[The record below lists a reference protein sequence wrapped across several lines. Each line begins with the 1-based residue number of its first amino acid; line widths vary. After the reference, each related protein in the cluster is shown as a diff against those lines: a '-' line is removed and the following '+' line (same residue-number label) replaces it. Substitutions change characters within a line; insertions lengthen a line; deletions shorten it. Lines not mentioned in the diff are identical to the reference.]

1 MVLQPDTDS
10 LDGDLTLYD
19 DSNSPVTLC
28 KPNLSLIWQERK
40 IIGCRL
46 CCQISFE
53 QYQNIDAGA
62 LFNFESELR
71 GPLVG
76 GEFLPDLDV
85 QLEVSLKPDI
95 LSNLLEHG
103 KNPEEVAAYLLTLS
117 QKTES
122 LIHGSASFVT
132 NKGEDLEVEQSQD
145 SAPPNF
151 TQNEVDPLL
160 QTESWLCLSVKQVQ
174 ASNEVGY
181 KTFWGYVNPANLYQT
196 VAAGGQILEGVA
208 GFLERWLE
216 DNWSEAAEEIANE
229 IVEEFGYTFEAL
241 VDESLSELDNDTDHD
256 VTDHDTDES
265 GSLFEIAIAFFAAED
280 WPIYRREGI
289 TDLQLAFQGDNG
301 QWSCYVQVNEAR
313 KEFLFYSLCP
323 VTAPADKR
331 LVMAEFLTRANYG
344 LTIGNF
350 EMDFDSGEI
359 HYKTSLDVEG
369 DRLSTALVRQLV
381 YANVAIVDRYLPG
394 IMAVIYGNVSPI
406 DAISQIESSEENQS
420 QVNS

>member
-1 MVLQPDTDS
+1 MGSQSDS
-10 LDGDLTLYD
+10 YLIKSDLTFYD
-19 DSNSPVTLC
+19 ASTSPVTLC
-28 KPNLSLIWQERK
+28 KPNLSLIRQEHN
-40 IIGCRL
+40 IIGCCL
-46 CCQISFE
+46 CFQVSFE
-53 QYQNIDAGA
+53 QYQNIDADS

-85 QLEVSLKPDI
+85 QLEVSLKPNI
-95 LSNLLEHG
+95 LPNLLEQRE
-103 KNPEEVAAYLLTLS
+103 NIEAVADYLLALS

-122 LIHGSASFVT
+122 LIHDSENFVT
-132 NKGEDLEVEQSQD
+132 PSGEDLAAEPSSD
-145 SAPPNF
+145 SAPPNLI
-151 TQNEVDPLL
+151 QNEVDSLL

-181 KTFWGYVNPANLYQT
+181 KTFWGYVNLANLYQS
-196 VAAGGQILEGVA
+196 VAAGEQILEGVA

-216 DNWSEAAEEIANE
+216 DNWSEATEEIADE
-229 IVEEFGYTFEAL
+229 IVEDLSHTFEAL

-256 VTDHDTDES
+256 TKKN
-265 GSLFEIAIAFFAAED
+265 GSLFDIVTAFFAAED
-280 WPIYRREGI
+280 WPIYNRKDT

-301 QWSCYVQVNEAR
+301 QWSCYVRVNETR

-323 VTAPADKR
+323 VTAPVDKR
-331 LVMAEFLTRANYG
+331 LTMAEFLTRANYG

-369 DRLSTALVRQLV
+369 DQLSTALVRQLV
-381 YANVAIVDRYLPG
+381 YANVMIMDQYLPG
-394 IMAVIYGNVSPI
+394 IMAVLYGKVSPI
-406 DAISQIESSEENQS
+406 EAIA
-420 QVNS
+420 QVEG

>member
-1 MVLQPDTDS
+1 MVLQYDTYS
-10 LDGDLTLYD
+10 LDRDLTLYD
-19 DSNSPVTLC
+19 ASTSPVILC
-28 KPNLSLIWQERK
+28 KPNLSLIQEGRA

-46 CCQISFE
+46 RCQVSFE
-53 QYQNIDAGA
+53 QYQNIDTGA
-62 LFNFESELR
+62 LFNFESEFR

-76 GEFLPDLDV
+76 GEFLPDLEL

-95 LSNLLEHG
+95 LPNLLEQG
-103 KNPEEVAAYLLTLS
+103 ENTEAVAAYLLALSQKIES
-117 QKTES
+117 QKTE
-122 LIHGSASFVT
+122 LLRHGAASFVT
-132 NKGEDLEVEQSQD
+132 TTGEDVEVEQSQD

-196 VAAGGQILEGVA
+196 VAGGEQILEGVA
-208 GFLERWLE
+208 GFFERWLE
-216 DNWSEAAEEIANE
+216 DNWSVTDEEIANE
-229 IVEEFGYTFEAL
+229 IIEDFGHTFEAL
-241 VDESLSELDNDTDHD
+241 VDESLSKLGDDADHEITDR
-256 VTDHDTDES
+256 DTDEPS
-265 GSLFEIAIAFFAAED
+265 SLFDIVTAFFAAED
-280 WPIYRREGI
+280 WPVYKREGT
-289 TDLQLAFQGDNG
+289 TDLQLAFQGDNS

-313 KEFLFYSLCP
+313 QEFLFYSLSP
-323 VTAPADKR
+323 VTAPVDKR
-331 LVMAEFLTRANYG
+331 LIMSEFLTRANYG

-369 DRLSTALVRQLV
+369 DRLSTPLVRQLV
-381 YANVAIVDRYLPG
+381 YANVMIMDRYLPG

-406 DAISQIESSEENQS
+406 DAIA
-420 QVNS
+420 QVEG